1 MVKTVVKIRSFEVDD
16 AVLAAPLEKSENTLS
31 IPCKSDPDLCMQL
44 DGWDEHTSIPA
55 TLDGNERL
63 LYKQHY
69 DQNQDAW
76 IMKVT

>member
-1 MVKTVVKIRSFEVDD
+1 MGKTVVKIRDFEVDD
-16 AVLAAPLEKSENTLS
+16 AELSSSSPKGEKTLS

-55 TLDGNERL
+55 SLDGKDAL
-63 LYKQHY
+63 LYKKHY

-76 IMKVT
+76 VMRIT